1 METVRIPCA
10 EESTQMARE
19 REREERT
26 ASGVPDVPY
35 AQQRAHN
42 ARLEREYEK
51 KAKKRRRKMRECVDR
66 LSLSLSLSLFLSI

>member
-1 METVRIPCA
+1 
-10 EESTQMARE
+10 MARE

-66 LSLSLSLSLFLSI
+66 LSLSLPFYIGR